1 MLLSTIQR
9 ADHAL
14 YASITDRKHAR
25 HAAAVARWVSKTGDG
40 HLYVA
45 LGVIALIF
53 DGNHGVSFFSAAL
66 TAFAFELPVY
76 FLIKNA
82 FKRNRPCDVM
92 RSLPA
97 FVKPSDQFS
106 LPSGHT
112 AAAFV
117 MAAIASHFYPQFG
130 IWMFAWAGLV
140 GASRVLLRV
149 HFPTDIICGLALGA
163 CAAWGSLMIWS

>member
-1 MLLSTIQR
+1 MLLNTIQR

-14 YASITDRKHAR
+14 YASITDRKNAR
-25 HAAAVARWVSKTGDG
+25 HIAAVARWVSKTGDG

-53 DGNHGVSFFSAAL
+53 DSSHGANFFTAVL
-66 TAFAFELPVY
+66 TAFAFELPLY
-76 FLIKNA
+76 FLIKNV
-82 FKRNRPCDVM
+82 FKRNRPCEVM

-97 FVKPSDQFS
+97 FVKPSDKFS

-117 MAAIASHFYPQFG
+117 MAAIGSHYYPDFTV
-130 IWMFAWAGLV
+130 WMFAWAGLV

-163 CAAWGSLMIWS
+163 CAASCSLVIWA